1 MRGHLPDENP
11 GFVGRRTEL
20 ERVSAAL
27 AEHRL
32 VTVTG
37 VGGVG
42 KTRLA
47 LRAAHRAADRHP
59 DGAWWADLGQL
70 DGERLLVPLVA
81 DAVDLADHATGTAA
95 AGLRRRLA
103 DTRLLLVLDSCE
115 HLAEPCARLVAEL
128 LAAAPGLT
136 VLATSRRPLGI
147 EGERIIA
154 LDPLPPAGRDALELL
169 REASGERFPAAGPA
183 SEICVRLEGI
193 PLALELAA
201 AQIRLQGAEAVR
213 EQLGTRIDAPASAR
227 FDLLAHPERV
237 WPSRHQTLRAAIG
250 WSHELSSPL
259 ERLLWARLSVFRGPF
274 DLASATAVCVGGP
287 LDDTTLPAA
296 LDGLVRASVVRP
308 PDAAGRHRMLDTI
321 RAYGATWLDHT
332 GGTGAVADRHAA
344 HFRGLARRA
353 ETAWHGPRQLR
364 WYRTVDAHHTD
375 LRTALDRLLRTDP
388 DAALDLVGSVAFAW
402 SCRGRLHES
411 RDGLEQA
418 LLLST
423 ARGRPRARALWALG
437 ITLVLQGE
445 GEKAREIS
453 ERCAREARYAE
464 WTEHLEGTGRPT
476 VRTGS
481 TETGEPS
488 GRHGDA
494 SAGYGDGPGR
504 YGSTP
509 EHHPGAY
516 PGVDSGAHPGVGS
529 GVNPG
534 VDPGTDPDAH
544 RGRVDGFRGRP
555 DTHPGELREHP
566 DRPGHPDG
574 PGHPHGHDGPEQ
586 DHGPDL
592 PQSRPDLPQPRDRPN
607 RPRDP
612 AGLHRPPRSHRPGE
626 LTLDAAALTG
636 LLALTT
642 GRPTAAHLVVGHV
655 LDSAEAPAGA
665 PEGAPTG
672 PTTRPDHVSIAT
684 IAPTEAPDTAPDA
697 PTEAPDVAPDTEHAP
712 PVSAARLRCLL
723 VRVFA
728 LTGLGRVA
736 EAREEALALR
746 ALCEELDEHWT
757 RTALEYHLAL
767 TGLLEGDPVGA
778 AGHARAMLE
787 GTRGLGAILGVALG
801 LDVLA
806 TALAAAGDGARAADV
821 SGTGEA
827 YWRSTG
833 QPRRGLPGLRALHEK
848 YTDTARAALGAPA
861 YEEIFGR
868 ALSGLPQDGL
878 DRALR
883 GPRPP

>member
-47 LRAAHRAADRHP
+47 LRAAHRAADRYP
-59 DGAWWADLGQL
+59 DGAWWTDLGQL
-70 DGERLLVPLVA
+70 DGDRLLVALVA
-81 DAVDLADHATGTAA
+81 DSVDLADHTPGTATT
-95 AGLRRRLA
+95 GLCRRLA
-103 DTRLLLVLDSCE
+103 DDRLLLVLDSCE

-136 VLATSRRPLGI
+136 VLTTSRRPLGV
-147 EGERIIA
+147 EGERVVA

-169 REASGERFPAAGPA
+169 RRAAGEEFPAAGPA
-183 SEICVRLEGI
+183 GEICVRLEGI

-213 EQLGTRIDAPASAR
+213 DQLGTRFDAPPTAR
-227 FDLLAHPERV
+227 FDLLAHTERV

-250 WSHELSSPL
+250 WSHELSAPL

-287 LDDTTLPAA
+287 LNRATLPAA

-321 RAYGATWLDHT
+321 RAYGATWLDRT
-332 GGTGAVADRHAA
+332 GETGTVADRHAA
-344 HFRGLARRA
+344 QFRGLARRA
-353 ETAWHGPRQLR
+353 ESEWHGARQLR

-388 DAALDLVGSVAFAW
+388 DAALDLIGSVAFAW
-402 SCRGRLHES
+402 SCRGRLREA

-418 LLLST
+418 LLLSD
-423 ARGRPRARALWALG
+423 ARGRVRARALWALG
-437 ITLVLQGE
+437 VTLVLQGE
-445 GEKAREIS
+445 FGPAQEVS
-453 ERCAREARYAE
+453 ERCAREARHAE
-464 WTEHLEGTGRPT
+464 YTEHAE
-476 VRTGS
+476 
-481 TETGEPS
+481 
-488 GRHGDA
+488 
-494 SAGYGDGPGR
+494 
-504 YGSTP
+504 
-509 EHHPGAY
+509 
-516 PGVDSGAHPGVGS
+516 
-529 GVNPG
+529 
-534 VDPGTDPDAH
+534 
-544 RGRVDGFRGRP
+544 
-555 DTHPGELREHP
+555 
-566 DRPGHPDG
+566 
-574 PGHPHGHDGPEQ
+574 
-586 DHGPDL
+586 
-592 PQSRPDLPQPRDRPN
+592 SRPA
-607 RPRDP
+607 DP
-612 AGLHRPPRSHRPGE
+612 
-626 LTLDAAALTG
+626 TLDAAALAG

-642 GRPTAAHLVVGHV
+642 GRPMAAYVVVGHV
-655 LDSAEAPAGA
+655 LDAARDGA
-665 PEGAPTG
+665 
-672 PTTRPDHVSIAT
+672 D
-684 IAPTEAPDTAPDA
+684 
-697 PTEAPDVAPDTEHAP
+697 
-712 PVSAARLRCLL
+712 SAARLRCRL

-728 LTGLGRVA
+728 LTGLGRLA
-736 EAREEALALR
+736 EAREQALALR
-746 ALCEELDEHWT
+746 ARCEELDEHWT
-757 RTALEYHLAL
+757 RTALEYQLAL
-767 TGLLEGDPVGA
+767 TGLLEGDPAAA

-787 GTRGLGAILGVALG
+787 GTRGLGASLGVALG

-806 TALAAAGDGARAADV
+806 TALAAAGDGERAADV

-848 YTDTARAALGAPA
+848 YTDTVRATIGEPA
-861 YEEIFGR
+861 YEEIFVR
-868 ALSGLPQDGL
+868 ALTGLPQDGL

-883 GPRPP
+883 VPRQR